1 MWVSKMFTVYIFI
14 VLFLMN
20 VADAIKAHCS
30 QEEDLLKRCSVSL
43 PVLSSPEI
51 SFALTQEELD
61 KSCVELRAGIKC
73 IDNYTEVCMEKH
85 EQIVFRKIYAGIT
98 DVVQELCTR
107 GKYQEEYLKHANCVK
122 NVRPEYEKCSHKY
135 EVTLTG
141 LSELS
146 NHQVN
151 EQYKT
156 DRREALALG
165 NREDYL
171 RIVCCSFQ
179 EYLKCSELTVQSSCG
194 DEAALFTSAFLKRMA
209 SNIIKNYC
217 LEFRGAECNSGSR
230 ASDHKVITI
239 SIAILANLAV
249 AYLSK
254 LLVPT

>member
-1 MWVSKMFTVYIFI
+1 MCNFTVCSFI
-14 VLFLMN
+14 VLFLLN
-20 VADAIKAHCS
+20 IADALKPHCS
-30 QEEDLLKRCSVSL
+30 QEEDLLQRCSVSL

-73 IDNYTEVCMEKH
+73 IDNYTEVCMEKQ
-85 EQIVFRKIYAGIT
+85 EQIMFRRIYAGIT

-122 NVRPEYEKCSHKY
+122 NVRPEYEKCSNKY

-141 LSELS
+141 LSEVS
-146 NHQVN
+146 NHQIS

-156 DRREALALG
+156 DRRESLALG
-165 NREDYL
+165 SHEDYL

-179 EYLKCSELTVQSSCG
+179 EYLKCSEQTVQRSCG

-209 SNIIKNYC
+209 SNIIKNFC
-217 LEFRGAECNSGSR
+217 LEFRGAECNSAGTATHNKNR
-230 ASDHKVITI
+230 LIMI
-239 SIAILANLAV
+239 SVAIIANLAV
-249 AYLSK
+249 TYMSNI
-254 LLVPT
+254 LVPT